1 MWNKIFELLRGNNSD
16 DKGEKMHIIAGL
28 GNPGRE
34 YAHTRHNVGYD
45 TLDILADKHSISVD
59 TTKFKGLIGKG
70 IINGEKVI
78 LLKPLTYMNL
88 SGESIREAVDY
99 YKTDP
104 ETELIVIYDDIYLDP
119 GNIRIRKQGSAGGH
133 NGMKNIISHLGTE
146 IFPRVRIGV
155 GEKPKAYDLK
165 DYVLG
170 HFSKD
175 EADAMQDGMIRAVN
189 AVEKILAGDIDG
201 AMTEYNRKRSES

>member
-104 ETELIVIYDDIYLDP
+104 ETDLIVIYDDIYLDP

>member
-1 MWNKIFELLRGNNSD
+1 MWNKIIELLRGNNSD

-104 ETELIVIYDDIYLDP
+104 ETDLIVIYDDIYLDP

-189 AVEKILAGDIDG
+189 AVEKILAGDIDS

>member
-1 MWNKIFELLRGNNSD
+1 
-16 DKGEKMHIIAGL
+16 
-28 GNPGRE
+28 
-34 YAHTRHNVGYD
+34 
-45 TLDILADKHSISVD
+45 
-59 TTKFKGLIGKG
+59 
-70 IINGEKVI
+70 
-78 LLKPLTYMNL
+78 
-88 SGESIREAVDY
+88 
-99 YKTDP
+99 
-104 ETELIVIYDDIYLDP
+104 
-119 GNIRIRKQGSAGGH
+119 
-133 NGMKNIISHLGTE
+133 MKNIISHLGTE

-189 AVEKILAGDIDG
+189 AVEKILAGDIDS

>member
-1 MWNKIFELLRGNNSD
+1 MWNKIIELLRGNTPD

-45 TLDILADKHSISVD
+45 TLDILADKHGISVD

-104 ETELIVIYDDIYLDP
+104 ETDLIVIYDDIYLDP